1 MIKAKPK
8 PVDEIAGYIALSPS
22 AWIVISAF
30 MRKNVAPAGFACL
43 PTPLNSKIK
52 GETDSSGAG
61 HGRPVRGKLFL
72 YMANP
77 DDPSYIPS
85 YKFIN
90 SIGRLYK
97 KRQGRQIIDRSHG
110 GTGL

>member
-1 MIKAKPK
+1 
-8 PVDEIAGYIALSPS
+8 
-22 AWIVISAF
+22 

-52 GETDSSGAG
+52 GEIDSSGAG
-61 HGRPVRGKLFL
+61 HGRTVRGNLFL

-97 KRQGRQIIDRSHG
+97 KSRVDRSSIEAMEEPVFEKCILCTRCYCPFG
-110 GTGL
+110 IDISALITLF